1 MASRLRIPDYGWSA
15 TGLIEAQVAGGFRAK
30 EEKKIAEYEAD
41 VERFA
46 AKGDEAGLQR
56 ASANL
61 QQAKNMYAIALAF
74 ERAGYAYAGTRMLA
88 GLKDPYKFV
97 RPDIKGYE
105 EEASSLRTA
114 MNKK

>member
-1 MASRLRIPDYGWSA
+1 
-15 TGLIEAQVAGGFRAK
+15 
-30 EEKKIAEYEAD
+30 
-41 VERFA
+41 
-46 AKGDEAGLQR
+46 
-56 ASANL
+56 L

-105 EEASSLRTA
+105 KEASSLRTA
-114 MNKK
+114 INKK